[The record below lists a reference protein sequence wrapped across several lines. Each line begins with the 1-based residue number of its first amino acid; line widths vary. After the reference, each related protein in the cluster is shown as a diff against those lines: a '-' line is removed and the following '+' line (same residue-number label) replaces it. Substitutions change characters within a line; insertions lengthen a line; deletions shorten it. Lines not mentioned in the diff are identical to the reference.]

1 MKIKE
6 FFDYQKQSGQY
17 DGLTKPYIIAEAG
30 VNHEGDMKLAKLQ
43 IEQAADSGCDAIK
56 FQTYKA
62 DKIASK
68 DSPYYW
74 DLNAEPTRS
83 QFELFKKY
91 DTFWKKEYEEL
102 KVHCDKHGIEF
113 MSTPFDTE
121 SCDFLA
127 DLMPAMKISSSDL
140 NNLPFIDYMCKK
152 GKPIILSTGASYLWE
167 VKRTLELINTYDLD
181 VCLMHCVLN
190 YPTPDEH
197 ANLGML
203 WDLKKHF
210 PETLLGYSD
219 HTLPKE
225 MDTILTAFTM
235 GAMVIEKH
243 FTHDKSLPGNDH
255 YHSMDMSDM
264 VKFNRKVEDLIKLIG
279 KTKKSVLDS
288 ENKSRANARRSLIA
302 DKDIKAGT
310 IISSEHLTWK
320 RPAYG
325 ITPSDIELLI
335 GRKAQTDIEND
346 TVLQWEMFEKI

>member
-1 MKIKE
+1 
-6 FFDYQKQSGQY
+6 
-17 DGLTKPYIIAEAG
+17 
-30 VNHEGDMKLAKLQ
+30 
-43 IEQAADSGCDAIK
+43 
-56 FQTYKA
+56 
-62 DKIASK
+62 
-68 DSPYYW
+68 
-74 DLNAEPTRS
+74 
-83 QFELFKKY
+83 
-91 DTFWKKEYEEL
+91 
-102 KVHCDKHGIEF
+102 
-113 MSTPFDTE
+113 
-121 SCDFLA
+121 
-127 DLMPAMKISSSDL
+127 
-140 NNLPFIDYMCKK
+140 
-152 GKPIILSTGASYLWE
+152 
-167 VKRTLELINTYDLD
+167 
-181 VCLMHCVLN
+181 
-190 YPTPDEH
+190 
-197 ANLGML
+197 
-203 WDLKKHF
+203 
-210 PETLLGYSD
+210 
-219 HTLPKE
+219 